1 MNISPLAFSLGI
13 LLVVALS
20 GWGCGDETV
29 SNPQPVAVTNEPLIT
44 DAREG
49 EDGGQQ
55 LENAQASAAEGGPSV
70 ADNAPASP
78 NGDTP
83 QPDGELSPIEQDAQ
97 MYAQQ
102 FGVSQEEAV
111 TRLTLQDSI
120 GELGAEIESNESA
133 TFAGLWI
140 QHKPEYRVVVAFT
153 KDGEATIAK
162 YVQGG
167 ALAEL
172 IEVRTADATLRELEK
187 AQRDVGRLADGLGF
201 SFASGINVMENR
213 VELYASRNRA
223 ELEKALRE
231 AGKELPTH
239 VVIIGQ

>member
-1 MNISPLAFSLGI
+1 MAASSLRT
-13 LLVVALS
+13 LRHPPQRVALR
-20 GWGCGDETV
+20 WPTM
-29 SNPQPVAVTNEPLIT
+29 P
-44 DAREG
+44 
-49 EDGGQQ
+49 
-55 LENAQASAAEGGPSV
+55 
-70 ADNAPASP
+70 PASP

-187 AQRDVGRLADGLGF
+187 AQRDVDSRMGWAL
-201 SFASGINVMENR
+201 
-213 VELYASRNRA
+213 ASRR
-223 ELEKALRE
+223 
-231 AGKELPTH
+231 T
-239 VVIIGQ
+239 